1 VEELLDA
8 ATALVEVSDNDGIA
22 YAITPVAVAVAVAE
36 LLFLRHEPKAD

>member
-1 VEELLDA
+1 MEELLDA

-22 YAITPVAVAVAVAE
+22 YAITPVAVAVAE

>member
-22 YAITPVAVAVAVAE
+22 YAITPVAVAE